1 LIHSYRQVRI
11 ELKKYSKELEKKK
24 EIVVFNKIDL
34 INKDE
39 INYKLT
45 KFKKRIKKNVL
56 LISTLD
62 KTSLSEIKSKLI
74 KHVS

>member
-1 LIHSYRQVRI
+1 MIHSYRQVRI